1 MMTTARD
8 VQEQVASE
16 GVVEALVLLLTS
28 SAHADRTRVVLFSLT
43 LAILSLPL
51 VLLFLR
57 DGTVPLRTVFG
68 WGLGI
73 VFFNP
78 GLLETT

>member
-1 MMTTARD
+1 MPEDAKA
-8 VQEQVASE
+8 E
-16 GVVEALVLLLTS
+16 
-28 SAHADRTRVVLFSLT
+28 RTRVVLFSLT

-68 WGLGI
+68 AGLGI